1 MRSLKW
7 GFSKARIWLDELP
20 DWHYKGTEIIER
32 QLESTVS
39 NRPVN
44 KSSAIELFVPI
55 GGRFY
60 YGALAV
66 TFVPAVAGPLVIQVP
81 VLDSEDILQ
90 DTLPGSKLD
99 TVIIGLLPE
108 YSNGVF
114 DGILNTVT
122 AQLLGSGTVYI
133 SGAAHGAVGSSPWI
147 FEVLSRISVKLLTLA
162 KKDVSD
168 EQLIKLIREELRQ
181 ASKIE
186 SAERSFNNVLP
197 A

>member
-20 DWHYKGTEIIER
+20 DWYYEGTEIIER
-32 QLESTVS
+32 QRESAAS
-39 NRPVN
+39 NQPIN

-66 TFVPAVAGPLVIQVP
+66 TFVPVAAGPLVIQVP

-90 DTLPGSKLD
+90 NALPGSKLD
-99 TVIIGLLPE
+99 TVNIGLLPE

-147 FEVLSRISVKLLTLA
+147 FEVLSRISVRLLTLE
-162 KKDVSD
+162 KKEVSD
-168 EQLIKLIREELRQ
+168 EQLIMLMREELRQ
-181 ASKIE
+181 ASKLE
-186 SAERSFNNVLP
+186 SGVRSVKDILS